1 MSGIGPCLI
10 FLFLAPII
18 FVALI
23 ACDSA
28 KKRKPEQDNSSI
40 CDNTRATELPSSS
53 PIAKTDAY
61 AVSAWK
67 KDRYNPNNKE
77 TRTLEF
83 NRILSENNNES
94 KRVAKKQKDYSLVN
108 DAYYKAYNEVESMMT
123 DYNAAKEI
131 TNNSADLAAFEDGY
145 HFDNYA
151 EDFKQDTDSDNENY

>member
-10 FLFLAPII
+10 FLFLASII

-23 ACDSA
+23 AFDSA

-40 CDNTRATELPSSS
+40 CDNTRATELPSYS

-94 KRVAKKQKDYSLVN
+94 KRVAKK
-108 DAYYKAYNEVESMMT
+108 
-123 DYNAAKEI
+123 
-131 TNNSADLAAFEDGY
+131 
-145 HFDNYA
+145 
-151 EDFKQDTDSDNENY
+151 

>member
-1 MSGIGPCLI
+1 MSTL
-10 FLFLAPII
+10 
-18 FVALI
+18 
-23 ACDSA
+23 
-28 KKRKPEQDNSSI
+28 
-40 CDNTRATELPSSS
+40 
-53 PIAKTDAY
+53 
-61 AVSAWK
+61 K

-131 TNNSADLAAFEDGY
+131 TNNRADLATFEDGY
-145 HFDNYA
+145 HLIIMLKILNRTLTAIMRIIDVI
-151 EDFKQDTDSDNENY
+151 